1 MKTKKQNI
9 SPLAWRLVPKTLAGF
24 HGQEHLFG
32 SDAPLRKMVESGRFI
47 SALLYGP
54 PGSGKTAFSRFIAE
68 KLKYKL
74 VFVNAVNSDVARMR
88 QILKAA
94 EFEKGTVK
102 TLLVVDEIEHFNKTQ
117 QNVFLPCV
125 ERGDVDLIC
134 ISFENPYYRMNTALL
149 SRLKVF
155 EFKALTERSCGKI
168 LEYALKSDEGFG
180 GRLKISSSAKKILAG
195 AAAGDARRLLNFL
208 ELLNLASP
216 GKEIKEKEARKI
228 IDKGRKFD
236 KSDHYDMVSA
246 FIKSVRGSDADSA
259 LYWLACMLKG
269 GEDPRFIVRRLLILA
284 SEDIGNADPNAL
296 VLTTAAAS
304 AVEFVGMPEARL
316 ILSQATIY
324 CAKTFKSNSCYEAIS
339 KAEQVCESKQPE
351 VPVHL
356 TKRGASRYK
365 YPHSSGGWVDQRYS
379 LIKEKIYRLTTAH
392 GFEKELERRH
402 SIVKKGRTPGKN
414 LTGTAG
420 PCK

>member
-9 SPLAWRLVPKTLAGF
+9 PPLAWRLVPETLAGF
-24 HGQEHLFG
+24 HGQENLFG
-32 SDAPLRKMVESGRFI
+32 RGAPLRKMVESGKFI
-47 SALLYGP
+47 SSLLYGP

-68 KLKYKL
+68 NLNYKL

-88 QILKAA
+88 QILNAA
-94 EFEKGTVK
+94 EFEKEAVK
-102 TLLVVDEIEHFNKTQ
+102 TLLVVDEIEHFNRTQ
-117 QNVFLPCV
+117 QNIFLPCV
-125 ERGDVDLIC
+125 ERGDIDLIG

-155 EFKALTERSCGKI
+155 EFQELTERSCGRI
-168 LEYALKSDEGFG
+168 LEHALSSDKGFG
-180 GRLKISSSAKKILAG
+180 GRLKISSSAKKILA
-195 AAAGDARRLLNFL
+195 AASAGDARRLLNFL
-208 ELLNLASP
+208 ELLNLAFP
-216 GKEIKEKEARKI
+216 GKEIKEKEVRKVLE
-228 IDKGRKFD
+228 KGRKFD
-236 KSDHYDMVSA
+236 KSDHYDMISA

-284 SEDIGNADPNAL
+284 SEDIGNADPDAL
-296 VLTTAAAS
+296 VLVAASAS
-304 AVEFVGMPEARL
+304 AVEFVGMPEARI

-339 KAEQVCESKQPE
+339 KAENLCENKQPE
-351 VPVHL
+351 VPAHL
-356 TKRGASRYK
+356 TKRGASLYK

-379 LIKEKIYRLTTAH
+379 FIKERIYRTPSAD

-402 SIVKKGRTPGKN
+402 NIVKGRTPEKNPAGKAE
-414 LTGTAG
+414 T
-420 PCK
+420 